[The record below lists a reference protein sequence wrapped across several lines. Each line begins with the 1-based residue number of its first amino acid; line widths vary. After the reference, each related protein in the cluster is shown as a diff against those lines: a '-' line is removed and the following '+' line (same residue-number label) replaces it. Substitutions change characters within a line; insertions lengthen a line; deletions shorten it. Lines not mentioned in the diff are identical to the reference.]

1 MRLLRAVLLACTV
14 VAPLGAQ
21 QASPL
26 AAELDRR
33 LGAVMPKVVAWRRDL
48 HEHPELSGQEERTA
62 RVVAEHLR
70 ALGLEVRTGVGGHGV
85 VGVLRGGRPG
95 RTVALRAD
103 MDGLPVTEQVDLPFR
118 SRATAQYNGQTVG
131 VMHACGHDNH
141 VAILMGT
148 AELLAGMKAQIPGNV
163 VFIFQPAEEGL
174 PDGSGGAQKMIAEG
188 VMENPRIDAI
198 FGLHVWPNASGTVQY
213 RVGPMMAAAN
223 SYRLIVHGKQTHGAN
238 PWGGVDP
245 IVVSS
250 QIILAFQT
258 IISRQVDI
266 SANPAILTVG
276 QFQGGVRNNIIP
288 DSAWMVGTVRTFDV
302 AQRAD
307 IFARMERTA
316 QNIAEASG
324 ARVVL
329 KIDSGYTVTVN
340 DTALTNAMLP
350 TLRRAAGA
358 ENVGISPLIMPAEDF
373 SFFQERVPGLYLML
387 GVTPR
392 DRDPATVPRNHSPFF
407 FADEAALPVGV
418 KTLSSLALDWL
429 TMNPARR

>member
-1 MRLLRAVLLACTV
+1 MSRSRLLLAAAFLSTS
-14 VAPLGAQ
+14 LGAQ
-21 QASPL
+21 QSTPL
-26 AAELDRR
+26 AAELERR
-33 LGAVMPKVVAWRRDL
+33 LTAVMPKVVAWRRDL

-188 VMENPRIDAI
+188 VMENPRIEAI

-392 DRDPATVPRNHSPFF
+392 DRDPASVPRNHSPFF

-429 TMNPARR
+429 SQNPARR